1 MFRTMV
7 LAFLGHHLSI
17 TDAFTSFFQTTP
29 SLAFSS
35 VAHKPPTIIRS
46 TTPSLLQSS
55 KKDNAIDVEFEQF
68 KEPEKNGAKKR
79 TSYKNNKKDTIDDTT
94 PKSLLDASLEMGDP
108 ELTNIP
114 FEFIDSESTTGRYIE
129 CKIAFVIEKD
139 GVTYSVGTPC
149 DAQVAIYCEGNV
161 TPTAAER
168 RQQQTQFFLDPDA
181 DENLE
186 LMEKAAAVFV
196 EQYGETFEAVFK
208 RTPRTLTIEGD
219 LDAITGDWRRR
230 GAGARRGRVE
240 DDSPEKI
247 LEEFGRTNDDAES
260 DEFFDNFFKEKLG
273 TNYRDEMLAPNE
285 EIDKKVEEMMDVFNI
300 PGVGTL
306 EDDDVGVQVMLDD
319 MFNGR
324 DLAKA
329 TDMEEHGENEVVEAG
344 LRLLGFT
351 GPDGKAYSLV
361 KLMEPMVL
369 VAKDDPELA
378 PDQRMLLTVE
388 EAKIIVPRLEEEFE
402 KEFGELSED

>member
-1 MFRTMV
+1 MYSSSTFRAMV

-17 TDAFTSFFQTTP
+17 TGAFTSFFQTTP
-29 SLAFSS
+29 SSLAFSS
-35 VAHKPPTIIRS
+35 FVQKPPTILRS

-68 KEPEKNGAKKR
+68 KEPEKNGAKQR
-79 TSYKNNKKDTIDDTT
+79 TNNKDDVDATT
-94 PKSLLDASLEMGDP
+94 PTSLLDASLQMGDP
-108 ELTNIP
+108 VLTNLP

-129 CKIAFVIEKD
+129 CKVAFVIEKD
-139 GVTYSVGTPC
+139 GITYSIGTPC
-149 DAQVAIYCEGNV
+149 DAQVAIFCEGNV
-161 TPTAAER
+161 TPTAAD
-168 RQQQTQFFLDPDA
+168 QQKQQMQYFLDPDEDA
-181 DENLE
+181 NLE

-219 LDAITGDWRRR
+219 LDAITGDWRRQ
-230 GAGARRGRVE
+230 GAGV
-240 DDSPEKI
+240 DDTPEQI
-247 LEEFGRTNDDAES
+247 LEDFGRTNDDAES
-260 DEFFDNFFKEKLG
+260 DAFFDDFFTEKLG
-273 TNYRDEMLAPNE
+273 ANYRDEMLAPNV
-285 EIDKKVEEMMDVFNI
+285 EIDKKVEEMIDVFNI

-306 EDDDVGVQVMLDD
+306 EESDAGVQEMLDD
-319 MFNGR
+319 MLNGR

-329 TDMEEHGENEVVEAG
+329 IEMEESGENDVVEAG

-369 VAKDDPELA
+369 VAKEDQELA
-378 PDQRMLLTVE
+378 PDQRMLLTKE
-388 EAKIIVPRLEEEFE
+388 EANIIVPRLEDEFK
-402 KEFGELSED
+402 KEFGELNKD